1 MKNAGRKWQR
11 NRGFTLMEL
20 MVVISLIAILA
31 GMVMA
36 AMPAV
41 LNQIKRKQVK
51 LTMKELE
58 AGLSS
63 YKLDN
68 GMYPVNEPVNPQNA
82 ILGGSV
88 LYKYLSG
95 DFDEDGFLD
104 DEKDNRKIYM
114 EGIDYNT
121 AKNQPQ
127 QRVGTTGNGKYAL
140 VDPFGNLIR
149 YLCEPPGKKNKQ
161 TRNPTY
167 DLWSLGGAD
176 AESNATED
184 LSRWIT
190 NWGE

>member
-68 GMYPVNEPVNPQNA
+68 GMYPVNEPVLCSINTCQV
-82 ILGGSV
+82 ILMRMDS
-88 LYKYLSG
+88 
-95 DFDEDGFLD
+95 
-104 DEKDNRKIYM
+104 
-114 EGIDYNT
+114 
-121 AKNQPQ
+121 
-127 QRVGTTGNGKYAL
+127 
-140 VDPFGNLIR
+140 
-149 YLCEPPGKKNKQ
+149 
-161 TRNPTY
+161 
-167 DLWSLGGAD
+167 
-176 AESNATED
+176 
-184 LSRWIT
+184 
-190 NWGE
+190 